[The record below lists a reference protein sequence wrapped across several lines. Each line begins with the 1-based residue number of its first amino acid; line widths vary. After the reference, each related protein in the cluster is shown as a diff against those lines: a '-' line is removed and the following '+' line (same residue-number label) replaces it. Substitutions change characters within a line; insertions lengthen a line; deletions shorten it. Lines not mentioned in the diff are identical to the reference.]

1 MKTEKI
7 THTNEETE
15 YRYYDKSGDASL
27 TVCHVFDGVDIIFN
41 SVHMN
46 VCDLAAETSGRLLEI
61 HHCRE
66 GRLEHQHGDEL
77 VYMTPG
83 DLAISRRRESE
94 DICRFPLRHYHGITI
109 VINEDTAPK
118 CFSCLL
124 KDVNVQPTKVADKL
138 CGDNGCFVIRSQEY
152 IEHLFSELYS
162 VPVKNR
168 KAYYKVKILELLL
181 VLSWTDPDD
190 TLERPPG
197 HGQAMEHDDGPF
209 VFTAKFVD
217 AHRSSP
223 FLSAPLYR
231 IQLPIP
237 AQIKPAS
244 GQTSNG
250 HSTQC
255 SGMASVSIHFFVF
268 QASQC
273 SVPEIIMRSFIL
285 ERNSQSRP
293 KKSPRLINIISTYA
307 VQKRFQKPFTPAKY
321 ALKTA

>member
-27 TVCHVFDGVDIIFN
+27 TVCHVFDGVDISFN

-46 VCDLAAETSGRLLEI
+46 VCDLAVETSGRLIEI

-77 VYMTPG
+77 VYMMPG

-162 VPVKNR
+162 VPVKY
-168 KAYYKVKILELLL
+168 KKTYYKVKILELLL

-190 TLERPPG
+190 NGLTAVALPKAQVNLAKKAAAYLAQHLDERITQEDLAKLFNVSRAYLCNAFKGVYGVP
-197 HGQAMEHDDGPF
+197 
-209 VFTAKFVD
+209 VFQ
-217 AHRSSP
+217 
-223 FLSAPLYR
+223 YMR
-231 IQLPIP
+231 IQKIQAAAL
-237 AQIKPAS
+237 QL
-244 GQTSNG
+244 
-250 HSTQC
+250 
-255 SGMASVSIHFFVF
+255 IHTDRRV
-268 QASQC
+268 
-273 SVPEIIMRSFIL
+273 
-285 ERNSQSRP
+285 
-293 KKSPRLINIISTYA
+293 INIAIECGYDNPSKFA
-307 VQKRFQKPFTPAKY
+307 SAFKEIMGETPLEYRKAH
-321 ALKTA
+321 TVPTE